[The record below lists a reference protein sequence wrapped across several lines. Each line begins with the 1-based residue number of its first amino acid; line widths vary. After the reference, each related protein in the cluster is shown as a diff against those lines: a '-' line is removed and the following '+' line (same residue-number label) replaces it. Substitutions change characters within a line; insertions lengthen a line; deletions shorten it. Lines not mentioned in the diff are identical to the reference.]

1 MSIEPR
7 SGQTLSPNAVFDE
20 GCAET
25 RLKEL
30 TLLFITKFAHEDM
43 EKIADEARRAFK
55 PIPPYE
61 HGGDTFLYEKFG
73 EQARKEAL
81 KILEAERKAVV
92 EYRAE
97 YIKNTLNIIIR
108 QLRFLVFTDKGKGKI
123 YIKKMQIEGR
133 IGQNAPSEREVSYF
147 ESYPEGI
154 EHLERIGRVL
164 NRLSELNDYVPYLS
178 VELRD
183 HWIQAKALANL
194 ETVREWEKKDAKT

>member
-1 MSIEPR
+1 MNIEPR
-7 SGQTLSPNAVFDE
+7 NGFELSPNAVFDE

-30 TLLFITKFAHEDM
+30 TLLFITKFATEDM

-61 HGGDTFLYEKFG
+61 HGGDSTFLYEKFG

-97 YIKNTLNIIIR
+97 SIKNTLNIIIR
-108 QLRFLVFTDKGKGKI
+108 QLRFLVFTEHGKGKI
-123 YIKKMQIEGR
+123 YIRKVPIEGKV
-133 IGQNAPSEREVSYF
+133 GQNAPSEREVEYF
-147 ESYPEGI
+147 ESYPEGV
-154 EHLERIGRVL
+154 EHLERIWRVR
-164 NRLSELNDYVPYLS
+164 NCFTPLNDFVPYMS
-178 VELRD
+178 VELREL
-183 HWIQAKALANL
+183 WMQARALANL
-194 ETVREWEKKDAKT
+194 ETVREWEKK